1 MTREN
6 TNALKTFTLI
16 TRFTPSFRFFDHRG
30 KHCTIIR
37 KHTMKPSAQQGFTL
51 LEIVLAIAILGV
63 ALTVVMQQFSA
74 GLRIGH
80 TSKTYTIATAYAK
93 QKLEEFQ
100 IIEEMEE
107 GEEAGDFDDGYT
119 WKVSVLPYEVFME
132 EEGTEEDAE
141 MYEHL
146 PLEMYR
152 LESVVSWFE
161 GDQERSVSLVTLK
174 TVKKKEGL

>member
-1 MTREN
+1 
-6 TNALKTFTLI
+6 
-16 TRFTPSFRFFDHRG
+16 
-30 KHCTIIR
+30 
-37 KHTMKPSAQQGFTL
+37 MKPSAQHGFTL
-51 LEIVLAIAILGV
+51 LEILLAISILGV
-63 ALTVVMQQFSA
+63 ALTVIMQQFSA

-80 TSKTYTIATAYAK
+80 TSRTYTTATAYAK

-100 IIEEMEE
+100 LVEEMEE

-132 EEGTEEDAE
+132 EGGTEEDEEAF
-141 MYEHL
+141 EHL

-152 LESVVSWFE
+152 LESVVYWME
-161 GDQERSVSLVTLK
+161 GEKEKSVSLVTLK